1 MNDVTQK
8 KKKLKTIYLVS
19 QFIEPKTIKDLDVE
33 KMNQIFG
40 RNLMFELRYLLNLG
54 LIQQD
59 KSLVIQLKRIVNST
73 LYDIPLKSTYI
84 KTTAKGQS
92 LVRGFERKIESD
104 RQRSHTELD
113 VYLLQGELTA
123 AVEVLRAFYYGN
135 TPLMPPIWGEDAQP
149 KTMTIQAARNIL
161 ENKVDI
167 ADLIDANDME
177 LTVLRLQAAELC
189 LSNTIL
195 IDRISQLNRELHK
208 NGNHWLVTQLRA
220 RAHQQALMS
229 QSYQGNIADTNTGSD
244 SYAIQS
250 SIEAHVDAPLR
261 RDADGRM
268 LLPKVKT
275 SIRFK
280 ITIPYIILASIIT
293 IIGAFILTQ
302 ALLDSIE
309 QRFFN
314 QLIETGKLA
323 SDRMVIEENRLLE
336 TMRLIANTEGVPQ
349 SITIG
354 DAEGLRELVLPL
366 ATNSR
371 QLAVEILD
379 SNGVS
384 ILSMRRDADD
394 PIEDYEY
401 SRGETSFADWE
412 IVQPVMGRVIDDNNR
427 DKYAGFVQANWG
439 DYFYISGPIIDDTK
453 NLVGVVLIGKPVDDL
468 VKEFREDTL
477 AQVTLYD
484 EGGNLLASSLLND
497 EIYKLPINSSE
508 VSSIFD
514 SQDDQSIMRN
524 VQIASISY
532 RELLGPWEA
541 RNGNDLGVMGTALP
555 ESFLV
560 NPSQNTRIQ
569 IFALLFMGVMIII
582 AIGVY
587 IARRITRPLHRVVDA
602 TQQVAKGDLN
612 VSVQPE
618 GHDEIALL
626 AHAFNH
632 MVQGLQEVTERR
644 FREIELV
651 QQIEKERDLRQLKSR
666 FVSMVSHEFR
676 TPLATIL
683 SSSDYIRKYGHKAS
697 KDKKTKHFDRIQ
709 TSVKNMTELLEDV
722 LLIGRT
728 EAGRLEFNPEKKEF
742 ISFCQ
747 SISDE
752 MQMNSSLAHE
762 IVFNTTVESLEMMFD
777 PRLMRL
783 VLTNLLSNAVKYSP
797 EGGEVGFDIVRDEA
811 QLTIHVKDS
820 GIGIPPQDQERLFT
834 PFSRAGNV
842 GSIGGTGLGLYIAK
856 MVVELHEGNI
866 EVESI
871 GGQGTT
877 FVIQLPIIKQVRKL
891 EIL

>member
-1 MNDVTQK
+1 MNDMTQK

-19 QFIEPKTIKDLDVE
+19 QFIEPKTIKDLDVV
-33 KMNQIFG
+33 KMNRIFG
-40 RNLMFELRYLLNLG
+40 RNLMIELRYLSNLG

-59 KSLVIQLKRIVNST
+59 KSLVTQLKRIVNST
-73 LYDIPLKSTYI
+73 LYDIPFKSTYI

-92 LVRGFERKIESD
+92 LVRGFEKKLESD

-113 VYLLQGELTA
+113 AYLLQGELTA

-135 TPLMPPIWGEDAQP
+135 TPLTPLIWGEDAQP
-149 KTMTIQAARNIL
+149 KTMMIQAARNIL
-161 ENKVDI
+161 ENKIDI
-167 ADLIDANDME
+167 TDLTDAHDTE
-177 LTVLRLQAAELC
+177 LEVLRLQAAELC
-189 LSNTIL
+189 LSNTLL
-195 IDRISQLNRELHK
+195 IDRLTEVSHQLHK
-208 NGNHWLVTQLRA
+208 NSNSWLVAQLRT
-220 RAHQQALMS
+220 RAIQKAVMTE
-229 QSYQGNIADTNTGSD
+229 SYQGNIVETNTGSD
-244 SYAIQS
+244 SDVIQPLM
-250 SIEAHVDAPLR
+250 EAHVNASLTG
-261 RDADGRM
+261 DADGRM

-280 ITIPYIILASIIT
+280 ITIPYIILASIIA

-323 SDRMVIEENRLLE
+323 SDQMVIEENRLLE

-349 SITIG
+349 SITVG
-354 DAEGLRELVLPL
+354 DAEELRELVLPL

-371 QLAVEILD
+371 QLAIEILD
-379 SNGVS
+379 NKGVS
-384 ILSMRRDADD
+384 VLSMRRDADD

-401 SRGETSFADWE
+401 SRGDASFADWE
-412 IVQPVMGRVIDDNNR
+412 IVKPVIGRVIDDNNR
-427 DKYAGFVQANWG
+427 DKYAGFIQANWG
-439 DYFYISGPIIDDTK
+439 DYFYTSGPIVDDMK

-484 EGGNLLASSLLND
+484 VGGNFLASSLLND
-497 EIYKLPINSSE
+497 EIKKLPINSSE

-541 RNGNDLGVMGTALP
+541 RNGKDLGVMGTALP

-569 IFALLFMGVMIII
+569 IFALLLMGVTIIV

-587 IARRITRPLHRVVDA
+587 IARRITRPLNIVVDA

-612 VSVQPE
+612 VSVRPE

-683 SSSDYIRKYGHKAS
+683 SSSDFIRRYGHKAS
-697 KDKKTKHFDRIQ
+697 TDKKTKHFDRIEM
-709 TSVKNMTELLEDV
+709 SVRNMTELLEDV

-728 EAGRLEFNPEKKEF
+728 EAGRLEFNPEKLEV
-742 ISFCQ
+742 ISFSQ

-762 IVFNTTVESLEMMFD
+762 IVFKTTVESLEMVFD

-797 EGGEVGFDIVRDEA
+797 EGGEVGFNIIVDNE
-811 QLTIHVKDS
+811 QLLIHVKDS
-820 GIGIPPQDQERLFT
+820 GIGIPQKDQERLFT

-856 MVVELHEGNI
+856 MVVELHEGTI
-866 EVESI
+866 EVNSI
-871 GGQGTT
+871 SGQGTT

-891 EIL
+891 EII

>member
-1 MNDVTQK
+1 MSDVTLK

-19 QFIEPKTIKDLDVE
+19 QFIEPKTTKDLDDM

-40 RNLMFELRYLLNLG
+40 RNLMIELRFLSNLG

-59 KSLVIQLKRIVNST
+59 KSLFIQLKRIVNSV
-73 LYDIPLKSTYI
+73 LYDIPLKSIYI
-84 KTTAKGQS
+84 KTTAKGRS
-92 LVRGFERKIESD
+92 LVSGFEKKLESD
-104 RQRSHTELD
+104 RERSHTALD
-113 VYLLQGELTA
+113 EYLLQGDLKA
-123 AVEVLRAFYYGN
+123 AVEVLRVFYYGN
-135 TPLMPPIWGEDAQP
+135 SPLTPLIWGDDAQP
-149 KTMTIQAARNIL
+149 KTMTLQAARYIL
-161 ENKVDI
+161 ENKIDI
-167 ADLIDANDME
+167 TDLTDVEDAE
-177 LTVLRLQAAELC
+177 LTSLQLQAAELC
-189 LSNTIL
+189 LSNTLL
-195 IDRISQLNRELHK
+195 IDRLTKVKRQLHK
-208 NGNHWLVTQLRA
+208 NSNSWLVAQLHA
-220 RAHQQALMS
+220 RAIQKAMMTE
-229 QSYQGNIADTNTGSD
+229 SYQANIVETATGSD
-244 SYAIQS
+244 SYVIQS
-250 SIEAHVDAPLR
+250 RMEAHVDASLSG
-261 RDADGRM
+261 DADGRM

-323 SDRMVIEENRLLE
+323 SDQMVIEENRLLE

-349 SITIG
+349 SITLS
-354 DAEGLRELVLPL
+354 DAEELRKLVLPL
-366 ATNSR
+366 ATNTR
-371 QLAVEILD
+371 QLAVEVLD
-379 SNGVS
+379 IKGVS
-384 ILSMRRDADD
+384 VLSMRRDADD

-401 SRGETSFADWE
+401 SRGDSSFADWD
-412 IVQPVMGRVIDDNNR
+412 IVKPVLGRVIDDNNR
-427 DKYAGFVQANWG
+427 DKFAGFVDANWG
-439 DYFYISGPIIDDTK
+439 DYFYTSGPILDDTK

-484 EGGNLLASSLLND
+484 LSGNLVASSLLND
-497 EIYKLPINSSE
+497 EIEKQPINSSE
-508 VSSIFD
+508 VSSILD
-514 SQDDQSIMRN
+514 IQDEQSIMRN
-524 VQIASISY
+524 VKIASISY

-569 IFALLFMGVMIII
+569 IFALLLMGVTIII

-587 IARRITRPLHRVVDA
+587 IARRITKPLKLVVDA

-612 VSVQPE
+612 VSIQPQ
-618 GHDEIALL
+618 GQDEVALL

-632 MVQGLQEVTERR
+632 MVVGLQEVTERR

-697 KDKKTKHFDRIQ
+697 KDKKTKHFNRIQ
-709 TSVKNMTELLEDV
+709 MSVKNMTELLEDV

-752 MQMNSSLAHE
+752 MQMNSTLAHE
-762 IVFNTTVESLEMMFD
+762 IVFNTTVESLEMVFD

-797 EGGEVGFDIVRDEA
+797 EGGEVGFDIVRDEE

-866 EVESI
+866 EVDSI